1 MKRIR
6 KIVALAL
13 ATVMMMAM
21 SITAFAAENNTTTL
35 TINNF
40 PTVANGYTVNAYQ
53 IASVDENNQIQ
64 VVDWAKD
71 AYKAVPTDD
80 DTTPIEMT
88 AADAKALAAA
98 FKADTKVD
106 AYATITN
113 GVATFTGLKAGAY
126 FFKVANFDGDLE
138 FNAMVAVTVEKDA
151 NGNYVAKST
160 ETLSAKSEPKKVK
173 KEEDDKYSSTE
184 TEREISY
191 TVETTIPY
199 VKSNEIITKKFALCD
214 KITGG
219 AYALNADGKLDIT
232 VTYGDVTEVKSV
244 DVVDNGFELDL
255 NYIVEENA
263 HANEVIT
270 FTYKAIALDVKIYN
284 DAYTITPSHQ
294 EEPDFD
300 KTTVYNY
307 TGKLVVEKLD
317 DEENPLED
325 AEFIILKK
333 VGEDKYEYAVLDKN
347 NNNKLVGWTDDE
359 TKATAIVT
367 AIDENG
373 KATASAFGFDVA
385 DKDANGEYVKNTYF
399 FKETKAPDTWTINPQ
414 IKEAVFD
421 GTVSLDQA
429 SSDEEFVGEVQF
441 IDSKLVQLPFTGGM
455 GTTIFTVLGVAIMA
469 IAAALF
475 FATKRKASK

>member
-126 FFKVANFDGDLE
+126 FFKVADFDGDLE

-160 ETLSAKSEPKKVK
+160 ESLSAKSEPKKVNK
-173 KEEDDKYSSTE
+173 SEDDKYASTVNE
-184 TEREISY
+184 KEITY

-199 VKSNEIITKKFALCD
+199 VKSNEIVTKKFALVD
-214 KITGG
+214 HITGG
-219 AYALNADGKLDIT
+219 AYAVNADGKLDIT
-232 VTYGDVTEVKSV
+232 VAYGDVSETKSV

-255 NYIVEENA
+255 NYLVEDNA

-284 DAYTITPSHQ
+284 DAYAITPSHQ
-294 EEPDFD
+294 PGDDFD
-300 KTTVYNY
+300 TTRVYSY

-317 DEENPLED
+317 DEENPLEG

-385 DKDANGEYVKNTYF
+385 DEVDGKLVMNTYF

-429 SSDEEFVGEVQF
+429 SADEEFVGEVQF

>member
-1 MKRIR
+1 MKKIR

-53 IASVDENNQIQ
+53 IASVDENNAIQ

-71 AYKAVPTDD
+71 AYKAVPTND
-80 DTTPIEMT
+80 DTQPIEMT
-88 AADAKALAAA
+88 PEDAKSLAAA

-106 AYATITN
+106 ASATITN
-113 GVATFTGLKAGAY
+113 GVATFSCLKAGAY

-138 FNAMVAVTVEKDA
+138 FNAMVAVTVVKDA

-160 ETLSAKSEPKKVK
+160 ESLSAKSEPKKVK
-173 KEEDDKYSSTE
+173 KTEDDKYASTVDE
-184 TEREISY
+184 KEITY

-199 VKSNEIITKKFALCD
+199 VKANEIVTKKFALVD
-214 KITGG
+214 HITGG
-219 AYALNADGKLDIT
+219 AYSVNADGKLDIT
-232 VTYGDVTEVKSV
+232 VAYGDTTEVKSV

-255 NYIVEENA
+255 NYLVEGNA

-294 EEPDFD
+294 PGDDFD
-300 KTTVYNY
+300 TTRVYSY

-317 DEENPLED
+317 DEENPLEG
-325 AEFIILKK
+325 AEFVILKK
-333 VGEDKYEYAVLDKN
+333 VGEDKYEYAVLDS
-347 NNNKLVGWTDDE
+347 NNKLTGWTDDE
-359 TKATAIVT
+359 TKATPIVT
-367 AIDENG
+367 AKDANG

-385 DKDANGEYVKNTYF
+385 DEVDGKLVMNTYF
-399 FKETKAPDTWTINPQ
+399 FKETKAPETWTINPQ
-414 IKEAVFD
+414 IKEAAFN

-429 SSDEEFVGEVQF
+429 SADEEFVGEAQF

-475 FATKRKASK
+475 FATKKKASK